1 MVLVGAVADLLALQ
15 ELLRDVWIACC
26 RNQRGQPI
34 QAGENTVL
42 DGARLDSARPAG
54 NARNPE
60 AAFKYRALGGAER
73 RHSAIGPGKNFG
85 AVVGREDADVCVRGA
100 NIVEGLEQIADAI
113 VELRHSGFF
122 ETVVALIIHLRLVL
136 LLQEGEDVYARG
148 VVPNEERFAGALGT
162 IHESLALL
170 DENIV
175 EGLHVVFGVA
185 AFLPKLMIRAHVLER
200 LERAFVDNALFAY
213 P

>member
-85 AVVGREDADVCVRGA
+85 AVVGREDVDGVVGDG
-100 NIVEGLEQIADAI
+100 NIIEVLEMISNAI
-113 VELRHSGFF
+113 VEVR
-122 ETVVALIIHLRLVL
+122 
-136 LLQEGEDVYARG
+136 
-148 VVPNEERFAGALGT
+148 
-162 IHESLALL
+162 
-170 DENIV
+170 
-175 EGLHVVFGVA
+175 
-185 AFLPKLMIRAHVLER
+185 
-200 LERAFVDNALFAY
+200 
-213 P
+213 